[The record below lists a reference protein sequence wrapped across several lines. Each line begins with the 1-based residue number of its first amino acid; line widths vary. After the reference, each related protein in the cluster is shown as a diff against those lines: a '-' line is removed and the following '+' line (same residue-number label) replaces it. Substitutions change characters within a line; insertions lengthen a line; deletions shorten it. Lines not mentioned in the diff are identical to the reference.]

1 MQGKQSK
8 IRDRAWAEVDLG
20 AIATNIEKLRRFSGN
35 RALLVLA
42 KANAYGH
49 GAVEV
54 ARTAIYAGAALLG
67 VADVHEGLEL
77 RSAGIEAPILLLGPS
92 LPEEIPVAIENS
104 LQISLSPADIFPHVL
119 EAAKALERKA
129 VIHLMVDTGMSRNGI
144 SCDEAMNA
152 ARAAARCEHMEVAG
166 LATHFIDSEDV
177 AGDLVHKQLH
187 VFKQTIEA
195 LAHEDLLPPLIHAA
209 NSCAVLGHSQ
219 SHFNL
224 VRPGI
229 AVYGMNASE
238 TFKGKVELDPV
249 LSVRAR
255 ITMLREIQAG
265 STVGYGATFRAARPS
280 LIATVPIGY
289 ADGWPTS
296 LSNKAEAIVHGER
309 ASIAGRVSMDCLTL
323 DVTDIPCIR
332 TGDVVTLLGRDGNAE
347 IGAEE
352 LAGLSDRIPYE
363 VTCGLGRRIRHH
375 YHRPPCPP
383 SEKPSRAASH
393 TFSLASS

>member
-1 MQGKQSK
+1 MNGINST
-8 IRDRAWAEVDLG
+8 IRDRSWAEVDLG
-20 AIATNIEKLRRFSGN
+20 ALANNIEKLRRFSGN

-42 KANAYGH
+42 KANGYGH

-54 ARTAIYAGAALLG
+54 ARTAIGAGVALLG

-77 RSAGIEAPILLLGPS
+77 REAGIDAPILLLGPS
-92 LPEEIPVAIENS
+92 LPEELPVAVENS
-104 LQISLSPADIFPHVL
+104 LQISLSPADIFPHVQ
-119 EAAKALERKA
+119 EAAKAQDRKA

-144 SCDEAMNA
+144 SSDEAMTA
-152 ARAAARCEHMEVAG
+152 ARAAARCEHIEVAG
-166 LATHFIDSEDV
+166 LATHFIASEDV
-177 AGDLVHKQLH
+177 AGDLVRKQLDA
-187 VFKQTIEA
+187 FTQTINA
-195 LAHEDLLPPLIHAA
+195 LTKEGLLPPLIHAA

-229 AVYGMNASE
+229 AVYGMNASGI
-238 TFKGKVELDPV
+238 FKCKVDLEPV

-255 ITMLREIQAG
+255 ITIVRQIKAG
-265 STVGYGATFRAARPS
+265 DTVGYGATFSATRPS
-280 LIATVPIGY
+280 IIATVPIGY

-296 LSNKAEAIVHGER
+296 LSNKAEAIVHGKR
-309 ASIAGRVSMDCLTL
+309 VPIAGRVSMDCLTL
-323 DVTDIPCIR
+323 DVTDIPEVR
-332 TGDVVTLLGRDGNAE
+332 TGDVVTLLGRDGEAM
-347 IGAEE
+347 IDAEE